1 MQQTWEGESTCHY
14 LLSPLAFLTKST
26 FLKEKSLC
34 VKLIFIGILL
44 LKTSHIWTGPTVA
57 VCDMITRWM
66 ISFCAT
72 SMLHVITDKGCEIP
86 ESWSWSLCNLSVS
99 QLSSVKQ
106 LETLSWQLFISH
118 NSVSISRFI
127 YMNYHFRSQPG
138 SVLGSVAGT
147 ISQIETP
154 LLFRF
159 GLLNKLN

>member
-1 MQQTWEGESTCHY
+1 MRGRESTCHY

-26 FLKEKSLC
+26 FLKEKSLFC
-34 VKLIFIGILL
+34 LKLIFIGILL

-57 VCDMITRWM
+57 VCDIITRWM

-72 SMLHVITDKGCEIP
+72 SKLHVITDKGCEIP